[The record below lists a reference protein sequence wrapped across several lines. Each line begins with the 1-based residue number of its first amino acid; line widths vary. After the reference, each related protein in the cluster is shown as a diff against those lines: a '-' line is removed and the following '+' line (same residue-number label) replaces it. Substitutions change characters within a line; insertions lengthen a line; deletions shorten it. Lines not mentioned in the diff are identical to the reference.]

1 LAKVTNVKDKTVT
14 VDFYLKSPYWFAT
27 EGTFYKTDKRL
38 TSLQPTPRNIEAQ
51 VKQETECGC
60 AQFKLVK
67 NFGANM
73 S

>member
-38 TSLQPTPRNIEAQ
+38 TSQEPTPQNIKAQ
-51 VKQETECGC
+51 VIQETKYGC
-60 AQFKLVK
+60 AQFKLGK
-67 NFGANM
+67 ETEPKM